1 MNGKENNNEMLSFE
15 ELRKKLGMDE
25 KPAAPLKEETAD
37 INSPAP
43 EVTETEK
50 SKNDDF
56 AQQIEKA
63 LEEQVSLEDSA
74 TDAKIVIE
82 NGKTFLDIT
91 EQYVSKEPEAV
102 EENTDKQD
110 KTENKKQVRTF
121 NEIFAGF
128 FSKIIPSKKDGTKEF
143 IRKTVMDISIIAII
157 CCVIAFGNLY
167 RQRRAELKI
176 EEGLKNKFVDTGN
189 LDDNQYIEAW
199 EDVFA
204 TYPNTSFPEGMNLKY
219 AYLYALNQD
228 FVGWLRIE
236 NTNMDVQVV
245 QSKDNDYYHRRDFYG
260 KSSRY
265 GCPYMDY
272 RNDSKY
278 LNDNTVIYGHHMTD
292 GLMFSNLDKYKTLEG
307 YKESPVIKFDTLY
320 ETYCFKVFAAF
331 ITNAEAQ
338 DDNGYIFNYTVTDF
352 LTDERFNNFIA
363 EVEKRSIIDTEVTVQ
378 PDDKILTLVT
388 CSYEF
393 NEARLVVMGRMVRE
407 NEDIDVDTSSAS
419 LNTSPKYPQA
429 WYDAKGM
436 ANPYKDAPQV
446 RLADYIP

>member
-1 MNGKENNNEMLSFE
+1 MNGKENNNEILSFE
-15 ELRKKLGMDE
+15 ELRRKLGMDE
-25 KPAAPLKEETAD
+25 KPSELSKEETAD
-37 INSPAP
+37 KNSSSPA
-43 EVTETEK
+43 VTDTK
-50 SKNDDF
+50 SGKNDDF

-63 LEEQVSLEDSA
+63 LEEQVSSEDGA
-74 TDAKIVIE
+74 ADAKIVVE

-91 EQYVSKEPEAV
+91 EQYVSKEPEVV
-102 EENTDKQD
+102 EESTEKQA
-110 KTENKKQVRTF
+110 KTKNKKPVRTF
-121 NEIFAGF
+121 NEIFSDF
-128 FSKIIPSKKDGTKEF
+128 FSRIIPKKKDGTKEI
-143 IRKTVMDISIIAII
+143 IRKIVMDISILAII
-157 CCVIAFGNLY
+157 GCVIAFGNLY
-167 RQRRAELKI
+167 RQHRAELKI
-176 EEGLKNKFVDTGN
+176 EEGLKNNFVDTGK
-189 LDDNQYIEAW
+189 LDENQYIEAW
-199 EDVFA
+199 EEVFA
-204 TYPNTSFPEGMNLKY
+204 TYPNTNFPEGMNLKY

-245 QSKDNDYYHRRDFYG
+245 QSEDNDYYHRRDFYG

-272 RNDSKY
+272 RNDPKY

-320 ETYCFKVFAAF
+320 ETYYFKVFAAF

-338 DDNGYIFNYTVTDF
+338 EDDGYIFNFTVTDF
-352 LTDERFNNFIA
+352 LTDEKFNNFIA
-363 EVEKRSIIDTEVTVQ
+363 EVEKRSIIDTGVTVQ

-407 NEDIDVDTSSAS
+407 NESEEIDTSSAS
-419 LNTSPKYPQA
+419 LNTAPKYPQA

-436 ANPYKDAPQV
+436 ANPFKDDEDWTP
-446 RLADYIP
+446 